1 MCTVTFIARKK
12 GYCLGMNRDEK
23 LTRPTGLP
31 PKKRK
36 VDGRAIIYPSEPG
49 GGTWIA
55 MNDHGATL
63 ALINWY
69 SIAARVGGKAVSR
82 GEVIN
87 SMSAAISPDFAD
99 AALHELPL
107 NQINP
112 FRLIGVFPVTG
123 EIVEWRWNLKQLVR
137 KNLPWKSQ
145 QWISSG
151 FDEPT
156 AQRVRSRT
164 YRLAQKQ
171 KSPGAVEWL
180 RRLHRSHM
188 PQTGP
193 FSTCM
198 HRKDAATVSYT
209 EVAVSGQHALMRY
222 CNRAPCQSRSVPFL
236 LRMRRKASN
245 VTANPPLQAPYLKMT
260 PKRTPNELKSVK
272 SR

>member
-1 MCTVTFIARKK
+1 MCTVTFIARQR

-31 PKKRK
+31 PKVKK
-36 VDGRAIIYPSEPG
+36 MNGRAVISPSEHG

-55 MNDHGATL
+55 VNDHGATL

-69 SIAARVGGKAVSR
+69 SITARVGGKAVSR

-99 AALHELPL
+99 AALHGLPL

-112 FRLIGVFPVTG
+112 FRLIGIYPATS

-137 KNLPWKSQ
+137 KNHSWKAQ

-156 AQRVRSRT
+156 AQRLRGKTFQRAARQHSAGS
-164 YRLAQKQ
+164 LD
-171 KSPGAVEWL
+171 WL
-180 RRLHRSHM
+180 RRLHRSHS

-198 HRKDAATVSYT
+198 HRTDAATVSYS
-209 EVAVSGQHALMRY
+209 EVIVSLRQATMRY
-222 CNRAPCQSRSVPFL
+222 HVGAPCRALKHYV
-236 LRMRRKASN
+236 RYIRRQRPMPVS
-245 VTANPPLQAPYLKMT
+245 
-260 PKRTPNELKSVK
+260 
-272 SR
+272 